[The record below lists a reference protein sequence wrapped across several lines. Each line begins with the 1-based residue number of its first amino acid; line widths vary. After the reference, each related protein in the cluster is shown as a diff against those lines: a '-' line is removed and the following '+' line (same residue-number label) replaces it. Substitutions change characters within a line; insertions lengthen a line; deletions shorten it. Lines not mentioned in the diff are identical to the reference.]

1 MVTTSAWSVA
11 ARYSRRLSMR
21 LKAALWVSGWR
32 LRMSELEM
40 KISVD
45 TKELQSML
53 DDFIKNTLPNAVRE
67 IVRDEMHKQV
77 KAAAMSRAQ

>member
-1 MVTTSAWSVA
+1 
-11 ARYSRRLSMR
+11 
-21 LKAALWVSGWR
+21 
-32 LRMSELEM
+32 MSELEM

-67 IVRDEMHKQV
+67 IVRDEMHKQF

>member
-1 MVTTSAWSVA
+1 
-11 ARYSRRLSMR
+11 
-21 LKAALWVSGWR
+21 
-32 LRMSELEM
+32 MSELEM

-67 IVRDEMHKQV
+67 MVRDEMHKQV
-77 KAAAMSRAQ
+77 KEAALSKD